1 MSMLRISSAG
11 LLLLAASASAQDWSG
26 WRGAARDGKASL
38 TAPAS
43 WPKELKQGWQVEV
56 GEGHS
61 TPALV
66 DGKLYAFVRQANDEV
81 TLCLDAASG
90 KELWC
95 VPYPAPF
102 EINQLAKDHGKGPW
116 SSPTVAG
123 GKVYTFGMKGILSCL
138 DAKDG
143 KVVWRKDFKDR
154 PANKPSDPLWY
165 GNALS
170 PLLTEGLC
178 IVHAYG
184 PTKGAI
190 TALDAATGEPRWSW
204 DGDEPSSASPIVATV
219 GGKAQVITQTASKAV
234 GVALADGKLLWQVDY
249 KTKYDQNSVTPVV
262 FENLVILSGTGMGVT
277 AYRIDGGKADQA
289 WQTTDAAIYMS
300 SPVLKG
306 DRLFGFSE
314 KKKGQYF
321 CLDAKTGATL
331 WPGPARQGDSGA
343 LVNAG
348 DVLLGLNVGSEL
360 VAFDAGDKEYK
371 ELARYKVAETPT
383 WAHPVVSGKSIFVK
397 DRTKLTQ
404 WTLP

>member
-1 MSMLRISSAG
+1 MPGFAAAA
-11 LLLLAASASAQDWSG
+11 LLLLGSTASAQDWPG
-26 WRGAARDGKASL
+26 WRGAARDGKASF

-43 WPKELKQGWQVEV
+43 WPKELKQGWRIEV

-66 DGKLYAFVRQANDEV
+66 DGKLYAFVRQGDDEV
-81 TLCLDAASG
+81 TLSLDAASG
-90 KELWC
+90 KELWRT
-95 VPYPAPF
+95 PHPAPF
-102 EINQLAKDHGKGPW
+102 EVNPTAKTHGKGPW

-123 GKVYTFGMKGILSCL
+123 GRVFTFGMSGILSCL

-154 PANKPSDPLWY
+154 PTSVKGFLWY

-170 PLLTEGLC
+170 PLVTEGMC
-178 IVHAYG
+178 IVHAFG

-190 TALDAATGEPRWSW
+190 TALDTATGEPRWTW
-204 DGDEPSSASPIVATV
+204 EGDEPSSASPILATI
-219 GGKAQVITQTASKAV
+219 GGKAQVVTQTMSKAV
-234 GVALADGKLLWQVDY
+234 GLALADGKPLWQVDY
-249 KTKYDQNSVTPVV
+249 HSNYDQNAVTPVV
-262 FENLVILSGTGMGVT
+262 FENLVILSGYSMGVT
-277 AYRIDGGKADQA
+277 AYRIDGGKAEQA
-289 WQTTDAAIYMS
+289 WDTKDVSMFMS
-300 SPVLKG
+300 SPILKG

-314 KKKGQYF
+314 KKKGQLF

-331 WPGPARQGDSGA
+331 WTGTPRQGDNAS
-343 LVNAG
+343 LVLAG
-348 DVLLGLNVGSEL
+348 DVFLALNEKSEL
-360 VAFDAGDKEYK
+360 VAFEANDKEYK

>member
-1 MSMLRISSAG
+1 MKTSLSILGLAILASA
-11 LLLLAASASAQDWSG
+11 ASAQDWPG
-26 WRGAARDGKASL
+26 WRGAARDGKASF
-38 TAPAS
+38 AVPAS
-43 WPKELKQGWQVEV
+43 WPKELKQGWQIEV

-66 DGKLYAFVRQANDEV
+66 DGKLYAFVRQGNEEL
-81 TLCLDAASG
+81 TLALDAASG
-90 KELWC
+90 KELWRAG
-95 VPYPAPF
+95 YPAPF

-123 GKVYTFGMKGILSCL
+123 GKVYTFGISGILSCL

-143 KVVWRKDFKDR
+143 KVVWRHDFKDR
-154 PANKPSDPLWY
+154 SAAKASEPIWY

-170 PLLTEGLC
+170 PLVTEGLC
-178 IVHAYG
+178 IVHANG
-184 PTKGAI
+184 STKGAL
-190 TALDAATGEPRWSW
+190 TALDAATGKPRWSW

-219 GGKAQVITQTASKAV
+219 GGKAQVITQTAWKAA
-234 GVALADGKLLWQVDY
+234 GVALADGKPLWQMEY

-262 FENLVILSGTGMGVT
+262 LENLVILSGYAMGTT
-277 AYRIDGGKADQA
+277 AYRIGVEKPEQA
-289 WQTTDAAIYMS
+289 WQTGDLSMYMS

-314 KKKGQYF
+314 KKKGQF
-321 CLDAKTGATL
+321 VCLDAKSGATL
-331 WPGPARQGDSGA
+331 WAGPARQGDHASI
-343 LVNAG
+343 VNAG
-348 DVLLGLNVGSEL
+348 DVLLALTNGSSL
-360 VAFDAGDKEYK
+360 VVFDAGDKEYVEK
-371 ELARYKVAETPT
+371 ARYKVAETPT